1 MASVAIDGK
10 DSVIRSPT
18 GSGKTLAYLMP
29 LLSGISNEL
38 LDEDVK
44 GYLNSF
50 MAGGAPRAGDDTEE
64 SLLKLPLGVI
74 VVPSKELGV
83 QVSLTLHQ
91 VGWPR
96 VLYTHRCTQTEGESE
111 GTLGHGKSCAQRERE
126 RERE

>member
-44 GYLNSF
+44 GYLNNF
-50 MAGGAPRAGDDTEE
+50 MAGGAPRVGDDTEE

-91 VGWPR
+91 VGWL
-96 VLYTHRCTQTEGESE
+96 VECTVHTPVHTNRG
-111 GTLGHGKSCAQRERE
+111 RE
-126 RERE
+126 